1 MSTDTGTTAT
11 DGAFDTTGGPWN
23 AVFAPRGLALL
34 STGLLLFS
42 FTFPL
47 YEIINVVGDP
57 GTFLLVVAVTLVVA
71 TGLSRVVG
79 ARTALPVG
87 LALLLVGLWTYVSAL
102 PADVLAQ
109 QDRILGDVL
118 SLFMGLSVL
127 RLQMIEL
134 FALAYTPAP
143 VFLAW
148 YLALRRRYVGTA
160 LVGGAALTF
169 FVLTGDVGTLV
180 ALLGALGAVGTVGFG
195 RLERFGGADRAVETM
210 AVVLAAMVVVTM
222 LVSVVPGGTGTPFG
236 LFGDSGT
243 ETIEGSLIS
252 SDQRVSI
259 QGSISLSSAVR
270 FTVESPREAYWRT
283 GAYDRYTGDGW
294 VRTGSTLEY
303 RGEMASPP
311 GEDRAVEQEVTVES
325 ELDAMP
331 AAWKP
336 VRVSDDVADRTSVTS
351 LGGFQP
357 TRAFTPGDSYTVRSR
372 QPEASPGR
380 LQRAGD
386 DYPRQVESRYTNLPA
401 STPDRVATRTRQI
414 QDGAGAE
421 TAYETA
427 RAVESYLEREKAYS
441 LDVERPEGD
450 IADGFLFEMDRG
462 YCTYYA
468 TTMVTMLRTQNIPAR
483 FVVGYTT
490 GEQVGND
497 EYQVRGLDSHAW
509 VEVYFPDVG
518 WVQFDPTPSGPR
530 EAAEQEQIGT
540 GGGGAAVDAD
550 DDPEQTT
557 EPPSTPSP
565 TTRGPTAGTPGST
578 PATIQTPSPGAS
590 AVRTTSDDG
599 GGVPLPDPP
608 SREEAA
614 LILVVLGGVAAGAR
628 RIGLSERI
636 YRAVWV
642 RWQPRADPAG
652 DVQRAFERVEYV
664 VAREERPR
672 RDGETPRQY
681 LAAIDADERVERVYR
696 LHERARY
703 AGEVTVSVADDAVAA
718 ANEVVR
724 ERTGLFG

>member
-1 MSTDTGTTAT
+1 MSAE
-11 DGAFDTTGGPWN
+11 TGGPAER
-23 AVFAPRGLALL
+23 AVDAARRPWAALFEPRGLALL
-34 STGLLLFS
+34 SAGLMLFS

-47 YEIINVVGDP
+47 YGIIDVVGDP
-57 GTFLLVVAVTLVVA
+57 STFLLVVAVTLVLA

-79 ARTALPVG
+79 AWTALPVG
-87 LALLLVGLWTYVSAL
+87 LGLLVLGLWMYASAL
-102 PADVLAQ
+102 PADVVAQ
-109 QDRILGDVL
+109 QDRILGDVV

-143 VFLAW
+143 VFLTW
-148 YLALRRRYVGTA
+148 YLALRRRYVGAA

-169 FVLTGDVGTLV
+169 FVLTGDVDTLV

-236 LFGDSGT
+236 LFGTSGT
-243 ETIEGSLIS
+243 ETIEGSLIN

-259 QGSISLSSAVR
+259 QGSISLSEEVR

-294 VRTGSTLEY
+294 VRTGSTLDY
-303 RGEMASPP
+303 RGEMSGPR
-311 GEDRAVEQEVTVES
+311 GESRIVEQEVTIES

-336 VRVSDDVADRTSVTS
+336 VSVSENVAGDTSVTS
-351 LGGFQP
+351 LGGLQP
-357 TRAFTPGDSYTVRSR
+357 AAAFAPGDSYTVVSR
-372 QPEASPGR
+372 QPVVWPGR

-386 DYPRQVESRYTNLPA
+386 DYPGRIESRYTNLPA

-414 QDGAGAE
+414 QDGAGAD

-427 RAVESYLEREKAYS
+427 RAVESYLEREKGYS
-441 LDVERPEGD
+441 LAVDRPDGEV
-450 IADGFLFEMDRG
+450 ADSFLFEMDEG
-462 YCTYYA
+462 YCTYFA
-468 TTMVTMLRTQNIPAR
+468 TTMVTMLRTQDIPAR

-490 GEQVGND
+490 GEQVDSGT
-497 EYQVRGLDSHAW
+497 YQVRGLDSHAW

-518 WVQFDPTPSGPR
+518 WVQFDPTPAGPR
-530 EAAEQEQIGT
+530 QDAEQERIE
-540 GGGGAAVDAD
+540 GGGGDLGNVD
-550 DDPEQTT
+550 DDPEPTT
-557 EPPSTPSP
+557 EPPSTPDR
-565 TTRGPTAGTPGST
+565 TTRNPTPETPGST
-578 PATIQTPSPGAS
+578 VETIRTPTTGGD
-590 AVRTTSDDG
+590 AVRTANDESG
-599 GGVPLPDPP
+599 GIPLPEPP

-614 LILVVLGGVAAGAR
+614 LILVVLAGAAAGAR
-628 RIGLSERI
+628 RLGLHERA

-642 RWQPRADPAG
+642 RWQPRADPAS

-664 VAREERPR
+664 LAREERPR

-681 LAAIDADERVERVYR
+681 LAAIDADETVERVYR

-703 AGEVTVSVADDAVAA
+703 AGEVTGSVADDAVAA
-718 ANEVVR
+718 ADEIVR
-724 ERTGLFG
+724 ERTGPLS

>member
-1 MSTDTGTTAT
+1 MSTDAGTAAPEAT
-11 DGAFDTTGGPWN
+11 PDTTGRPWS
-23 AVFAPRGLALL
+23 AVFEPRGLALL

-47 YEIINVVGDP
+47 YEIIDVVGDP
-57 GTFLLVVAVTLVVA
+57 GTFLLVVAVTLAVA

-79 ARTALPVG
+79 AWTALPVG
-87 LALLLVGLWTYVSAL
+87 LALLLLGLWTYASAL

-109 QDRILGDVL
+109 QERIFGDVL

-210 AVVLAAMVVVTM
+210 AVVLAAIVVVTM

-236 LFGDSGT
+236 LFGDGGT

-252 SDQRVSI
+252 SDERVAI
-259 QGSISLSSAVR
+259 QGSISLSSEVR
-270 FTVESPREAYWRT
+270 FTVESSRETYWRT

-294 VRTGSTLEY
+294 VRTGSALEY

-311 GEDRAVEQEVTVES
+311 GEARIVEQTVTVES

-336 VRVSDDVADRTSVTS
+336 VRVGEGVADSTSVTS
-351 LGGFQP
+351 LGGLQP
-357 TRAFTPGDSYTVRSR
+357 AQPFSPGDSYTVSSS
-372 QPEASPGR
+372 QPVASPSR
-380 LQRAGD
+380 LQRAGN
-386 DYPRQVESRYTNLPA
+386 DYPRQIESRYTNLPS
-401 STPDRVATRTRQI
+401 STPDRVATRARQI
-414 QDGAGAE
+414 QDGANAE
-421 TAYETA
+421 TVYETA
-427 RAVESYLEREKAYS
+427 RAVESYLEREKEYS

-483 FVVGYTT
+483 FVVGYTS
-490 GEQVGND
+490 GERVGDD
-497 EYQVRGLDSHAW
+497 EYRVRGLDSHAW
-509 VEVYFPDVG
+509 VEVYFPSVG
-518 WVQFDPTPSGPR
+518 WVRFDPTPAGPR
-530 EAAEQEQIGT
+530 QDAERERV
-540 GGGGAAVDAD
+540 GGDENGGNVN
-550 DDPEQTT
+550 DDPEPTT

-565 TTRGPTAGTPGST
+565 ATNEPTANTPDST
-578 PATIQTPSPGAS
+578 PETVQTLGEED
-590 AVRTTSDDG
+590 AVRTTRDDG
-599 GGVPLPDPP
+599 GGLPLPDPP

-614 LILVVLGGVAAGAR
+614 LILVVVGGVVAGAR
-628 RIGLSERI
+628 RLGLTERV
-636 YRAVWV
+636 YRVIWV
-642 RWQPRADPAG
+642 RWQPRDGPAA

-664 VAREERPR
+664 LAREERPR
-672 RDGETPRQY
+672 RDGETPREY
-681 LAAIDADERVERVYR
+681 LAAVDADESVEQVYR

-703 AGEVTVSVADDAVAA
+703 AGDVTVSVADDTVAA

-724 ERTGLFG
+724 ERTGPFG

>member
-1 MSTDTGTTAT
+1 MSTE
-11 DGAFDTTGGPWN
+11 TGGPTER
-23 AVFAPRGLALL
+23 AVDAARRPLAALFEPRGLALL
-34 STGLLLFS
+34 SAGLLLFS

-47 YEIINVVGDP
+47 YGIIDVVGDP
-57 GTFLLVVAVTLVVA
+57 STFLLVVAVTLVLA

-79 ARTALPVG
+79 AWTALPVG
-87 LALLLVGLWTYVSAL
+87 LGLLVLGLWMYASAL
-102 PADVLAQ
+102 PADVVAQ
-109 QDRILGDVL
+109 QDRILGDVV

-143 VFLAW
+143 VFLTW
-148 YLALRRRYVGTA
+148 YLVLRRRYVGAA

-169 FVLTGDVGTLV
+169 FVLTGDVDTLV

-210 AVVLAAMVVVTM
+210 AVVLAAMVVATM

-236 LFGDSGT
+236 LFGEGGT
-243 ETIEGSLIS
+243 DTIEGSLIN

-294 VRTGSTLEY
+294 VRTGSTLDY
-303 RGEMASPP
+303 RGEMSGPQ
-311 GEDRAVEQEVTVES
+311 GESRIVEQAVTIES

-336 VRVSDDVADRTSVTS
+336 VRVSENVAGDTSVTS
-351 LGGFQP
+351 LGGLQP
-357 TRAFTPGDSYTVRSR
+357 ASAFTPGDSYTVVSR
-372 QPEASPGR
+372 QPVVSPRR

-386 DYPRQVESRYTNLPA
+386 DYPGRIESRYTNLPA

-414 QDGAGAE
+414 QDGAGAD

-427 RAVESYLEREKAYS
+427 RAVESYLEREKGYS
-441 LDVERPEGD
+441 LEVDRPDGEV
-450 IADGFLFEMDRG
+450 ADSFLFEMNEG
-462 YCTYYA
+462 YCTYFA
-468 TTMVTMLRTQNIPAR
+468 TTMVTMLRTQDIPAR

-490 GEQVGND
+490 GEQVDSGT
-497 EYQVRGLDSHAW
+497 YQVRGLDSHAW

-518 WVQFDPTPSGPR
+518 WVQFDPTPAGPR
-530 EAAEQEQIGT
+530 QDAEQDRIE
-540 GGGGAAVDAD
+540 GGGDLGNVD
-550 DDPEQTT
+550 DDPEPTT
-557 EPPSTPSP
+557 EPPSTPDRP
-565 TTRGPTAGTPGST
+565 TTNPSPATPGST
-578 PATIQTPSPGAS
+578 VGPIRTPTTDGD
-590 AVRTTSDDG
+590 AVRTANDERG
-599 GGVPLPDPP
+599 GIPLPEPP

-614 LILVVLGGVAAGAR
+614 LILVVLAGVAAGAR
-628 RIGLSERI
+628 RLGLHERA

-642 RWQPRADPAG
+642 RWQPRADPAS

-664 VAREERPR
+664 LAREERPR

-681 LAAIDADERVERVYR
+681 LAAIDADEPVERVYR

-703 AGEVTVSVADDAVAA
+703 AGDVTVSLADDAVAA
-718 ANEVVR
+718 ANEIVR
-724 ERTGLFG
+724 ERTGPLG

>member
-1 MSTDTGTTAT
+1 MSTET
-11 DGAFDTTGGPWN
+11 DGRAGEALDAAKRPLDVLFE
-23 AVFAPRGLALL
+23 PRGLALL

-47 YEIINVVGDP
+47 YEIIDVVGDP
-57 GTFLLVVAVTLVVA
+57 STFLLVVAVTLLLA

-79 ARTALPVG
+79 AWTALPVG
-87 LALLLVGLWTYVSAL
+87 LALLLLGLWMYASAL
-102 PADVLAQ
+102 PADVVAQ
-109 QDRILGDVL
+109 QDRILGDVV
-118 SLFMGLSVL
+118 SLLMGLSVL

-143 VFLAW
+143 VLLTW

-169 FVLTGDVGTLV
+169 FVLTGDVETLV
-180 ALLGALGAVGTVGFG
+180 ALLGVLGAVGTIGFG
-195 RLERFGGADRAVETM
+195 RLERFGGTDRAIETM

-236 LFGDSGT
+236 LFGTSST
-243 ETIEGSLIS
+243 ETIEGSLIN

-259 QGSISLSSAVR
+259 QGSISLSPEVR

-294 VRTGSTLEY
+294 VRTGSTLDY
-303 RGEMASPP
+303 RGELSSPP
-311 GEDRAVEQEVTVES
+311 GEDRVLEQEVTIES
-325 ELDAMP
+325 EIGAMP

-336 VRVSDDVADRTSVTS
+336 VSVSDGVAGDTSVTS
-351 LGGFQP
+351 LGGIQP
-357 TRAFTPGDSYTVRSR
+357 TRAFGPGDSYSVVSR
-372 QPEASPGR
+372 QPVAAPSR
-380 LQRAGD
+380 LQRGGD
-386 DYPRQVESRYTNLPA
+386 DYPRQIESRYTNLPA

-414 QDGAGAE
+414 QDAADAD

-427 RAVESYLEREKAYS
+427 RAVESYLEREKGYS

-450 IADGFLFEMDRG
+450 IADSFLFEMNQG

-490 GEQVGND
+490 GEEVDSGT
-497 EYQVRGLDSHAW
+497 YQVRGLDSHAW
-509 VEVYFPDVG
+509 VEVYFADVG
-518 WVQFDPTPSGPR
+518 WVKFDPTPAGPR
-530 EAAEQEQIGT
+530 QDAEREQID
-540 GGGGAAVDAD
+540 GGGGDAGNGD
-550 DDPEQTT
+550 DDPEPTT
-557 EPPSTPSP
+557 EPPSTPEP
-565 TTRGPTAGTPGST
+565 TTRDQNPNTPGST
-578 PATIQTPSPGAS
+578 PSTIQTPATDGNAQ
-590 AVRTTSDDG
+590 RTTSDGSG
-599 GGVPLPDPP
+599 GIPLPEPP

-614 LILVVLGGVAAGAR
+614 LILVVLAGVAAGAR
-628 RIGLSERI
+628 RLGLSERA

-642 RWQPRADPAG
+642 RWQPRADPAS

-664 VAREERPR
+664 LAREERPR

-681 LAAIDADERVERVYR
+681 LTAIDADEDVERVYR

-703 AGEVTVSVADDAVAA
+703 AGEVTAGLADDAVAA
-718 ANEVVR
+718 ANEIVR
-724 ERTGLFG
+724 ERTGPFG

>member
-1 MSTDTGTTAT
+1 MSTDTSTTASEEVL
-11 DGAFDTTGGPWN
+11 DATGRPWN
-23 AVFAPRGLALL
+23 AVFEPRGLALL

-47 YEIINVVGDP
+47 YSIIDVVGDP

-71 TGLSRVVG
+71 TGLSRVVR

-109 QDRILGDVL
+109 QDRILGDVF

-143 VFLAW
+143 VLLTW

-169 FVLTGDVGTLV
+169 FVLTGDVETLV

-195 RLERFGGADRAVETM
+195 RLERFGGTDRAVETM

-259 QGSISLSSAVR
+259 QGSISLSDEVR
-270 FTVESPREAYWRT
+270 FTVESPRGAYWRA

-311 GEDRAVEQEVTVES
+311 GRDRTVEQEVTVES
-325 ELDAMP
+325 KLDAMP

-336 VRVSDDVADRTSVTS
+336 VKVSDGVADSTSVTS
-351 LGGFQP
+351 LGGLQP
-357 TRAFTPGDSYTVRSR
+357 AQAFTPGDSYTVLSR
-372 QPEASPGR
+372 QPVASPSR
-380 LQRAGD
+380 LQRAGV
-386 DYPRQVESRYTNLPA
+386 DYPQQIESRYTNLPA
-401 STPDRVATRTRQI
+401 STPNRVATRTRQI
-414 QDGAGAE
+414 QNGANAE

-450 IADGFLFEMDRG
+450 IADSFLFEMTQG

-490 GEQVGND
+490 GEQVGSD

-509 VEVYFPDVG
+509 VEVYFPDIG

-530 EAAEQEQIGT
+530 QAAEQEQVGS
-540 GGGGAAVDAD
+540 GGGSGDTDDSGA
-550 DDPEQTT
+550 TT

-565 TTRGPTAGTPGST
+565 TTRGPATGTPDST
-578 PATIQTPSPGAS
+578 PETVQTLGGRN
-590 AVRTTSDDG
+590 AVRTTRDDG
-599 GGVPLPDPP
+599 GGLPLPAPP

-628 RIGLSERI
+628 RVGLSERA

-642 RWQPRADPAG
+642 RWQPRTDPTS
-652 DVQRAFERVEYV
+652 DIQRAFERVEYV
-664 VAREERPR
+664 LARETRAR
-672 RDGETPRQY
+672 RAGETPRQY
-681 LAAIDADERVERVYR
+681 LAAVDTDERVERVYR
-696 LHERARY
+696 LHEQARY
-703 AGEVTVSVADDAVAA
+703 AGGVSVSSADDAVAA
-718 ANEVVR
+718 ANEIVR